1 MKGLSIAVFVALV
14 QVAAFG
20 GWLMSCPG
28 FHRGG

>member
-1 MKGLSIAVFVALV
+1 MRGLSIAVFVALV

-20 GWLMSCPG
+20 AWIMSCPG

>member
-1 MKGLSIAVFVALV
+1 MRGLSIAVFVVLV

-20 GWLMSCPG
+20 AWIAACPG